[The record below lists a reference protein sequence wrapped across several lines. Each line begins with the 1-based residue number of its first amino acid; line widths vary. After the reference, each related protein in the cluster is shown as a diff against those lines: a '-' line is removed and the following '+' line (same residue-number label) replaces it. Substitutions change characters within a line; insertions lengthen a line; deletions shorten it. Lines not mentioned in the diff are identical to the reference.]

1 MINFQPDYQD
11 CVDNEWDDLTQK
23 YWNIVATAKG
33 DVKRNALLLLRDEVT
48 ARLLTLPP
56 SEEEVL
62 NRNPQMMDS
71 DD

>member
-23 YWNIVATAKG
+23 YWNIMATSKS
-33 DVKRNALLLLRDEVT
+33 DVKRNALLSLRDEVT

-56 SEEEVL
+56 SEEEVS
-62 NRNPQMMDS
+62 NRNPQMLASND
-71 DD
+71 